1 MKPPLLSI
9 RRNQKRNATLNR
21 KITAMKTNE
30 EQKAKELTDCLASR
44 GPRVDWIQTEKNV
57 VELWY
62 KWSREWPDREDH
74 SPSELAMTHSTSVKS
89 SMALLRKSARKFRA
103 ANKETAQ

>member
-1 MKPPLLSI
+1 
-9 RRNQKRNATLNR
+9 
-21 KITAMKTNE
+21 MKTNA

-57 VELWY
+57 SKLWV
-62 KWSREWPDREDH
+62 KWIREMPDYDDYT
-74 SPSELAMTHSTSVKS
+74 PAGLAVFHADRCES
-89 SMALLRKSARKFRA
+89 SMRLLRKSARKFRA

>member
-1 MKPPLLSI
+1 MKPQLLSI

-21 KITAMKTNE
+21 KITAMKTSE

-57 VELWY
+57 SKLWV
-62 KWSREWPDREDH
+62 KWIREMPDYDDYG
-74 SPSELAMTHSTSVKS
+74 PAALAMFHVDKCRL
-89 SMALLRKSARKFRA
+89 SMKLLRKSARKFRA
-103 ANKETAQ
+103 ANKEAAQ